1 VWVPQLLV
9 FTHAVAHPLQAV
21 VQQDSSEG
29 LAQPTVLQWWH
40 GAVFLGGLSALMLLD
55 QPLRGYAQ
63 GHRLNQRMKC
73 LAPYDISG
81 RSKFMAPSPGVC
93 WR

>member
-1 VWVPQLLV
+1 VWVPQVLV
-9 FTHAVAHPLQAV
+9 FTLAVAHPLKAV
-21 VQQDSSEG
+21 GQQDSTEG

-63 GHRLNQRMKC
+63 GHRSE
-73 LAPYDISG
+73 PTDEVSG
-81 RSKFMAPSPGVC
+81 TIRHFG
-93 WR
+93 